1 VSCIPV
7 ATRDGKS
14 DWRIR
19 SSRLRTIVGNWAS
32 RVTTVVAM
40 AAKKI
45 SSLALKYLKSLK
57 SNLAVL
63 FCNGLKLA
71 AAIYT

>member
-1 VSCIPV
+1 
-7 ATRDGKS
+7 
-14 DWRIR
+14 
-19 SSRLRTIVGNWAS
+19 VGNRAS

-57 SNLAVL
+57 LQFAAL